1 MMDMTNCMDKFWKY
15 VIIGVLFWVVV
26 DYTTVFNPD
35 FQDWINHM
43 PLIWLF
49 YIGYPLIF
57 AFLIY
62 RKEWISNRIF
72 YSMLVATF
80 SLELVVFNN
89 ALLYT
94 VPIMLI
100 MIPIAVCIY
109 SFITFPPKWIVEGT
123 LSENRKPLILLVIVW
138 VIVAVLHFATATN

>member
-1 MMDMTNCMDKFWKY
+1 MNKFWQY

-35 FQDWINHM
+35 FQNWVNHM

-62 RKEWISNRIF
+62 KKEWNSNR
-72 YSMLVATF
+72 
-80 SLELVVFNN
+80 
-89 ALLYT
+89 
-94 VPIMLI
+94 IMLI

-123 LSENRKPLILLVIVW
+123 LSENRKPLILLLIVW
-138 VIVAVLHFATATN
+138 VIVAVLHFANASN